1 MKVKNLRRFSF
12 ILALVLI
19 LAVAVGC
26 SSNENAEPNLEEDN
40 QATELTETT
49 EFPMTIEDGFG
60 NKVVLEKAPEKII
73 STAPS
78 KTEMLFALGLDDKIV
93 GVSTADD
100 YPEEALEKD
109 QVASYEGL
117 NLEKVLELDTD
128 LVINFD
134 NMSEKNPDDYKQ
146 LEEAEI
152 AVLSFAPETIDEV
165 METIMIIGQATGTEE
180 KAEEITE
187 DMAAKKEEI
196 VSKLKDV
203 EKKTVF
209 YEVWDDPLQTAGT
222 GSFIDEIINLAGGE
236 NIAADAEGA
245 YPKYDLES
253 LALKD
258 PSIYIASDGDP
269 ELTVESI
276 KARPGYEELSAVK
289 NDNIYLVDANLIS
302 RAGPRVVEG
311 LEMMAKTIHP
321 DKF

>member
-1 MKVKNLRRFSF
+1 MKTRNFKRFSF
-12 ILALVLI
+12 ILTLI
-19 LAVAVGC
+19 LILTVVAGCGPKETSDPVGQGETPVVE
-26 SSNENAEPNLEEDN
+26 SSAYPK
-40 QATELTETT
+40 
-49 EFPMTIEDGFG
+49 TIEDGFG

-100 YPEEALEKD
+100 YPAEALEKD

-134 NMSEKNPDDYKQ
+134 NMSEKNPDDYKR
-146 LEEAEI
+146 LEESGI
-152 AVLSFAPETIDEV
+152 PVLSFAPETIDEV
-165 METIMIIGQATGTEE
+165 METIIIIGQATGTEE
-180 KAEEITE
+180 KAEEITA
-187 DMAAKKEEI
+187 DMKERKEEI

-222 GSFIDEIINLAGGE
+222 GSFIDEIISLAGGE

-269 ELTVESI
+269 NITVEAI
-276 KARPGYEELSAVK
+276 KARPGYGDLSAVK
-289 NDNIYLVDANLIS
+289 NNNIFLVDANLIS
-302 RAGPRVVEG
+302 RAGPRVIEG
-311 LEMMAKTIHP
+311 LEMMAKTIYP